1 MKFPYLLLY
10 LSFLFFFLS
19 LSPSLSFLSGNSL
32 YWINITHFNLCLF
45 GMKFISCLFLWHIG
59 KYIRYTFSSNY
70 NKNKIL
76 WGLCFGNGGPL
87 INRFLVKAP
96 NLLWI
101 VLNVVIWRKIIPK
114 VHTTYIELYNH
125 SYNLKVLTIAIKTDC
140 KDSLTKLGFWQTLR
154 LFGNVTKNSSS

>member
-1 MKFPYLLLY
+1 MISKKTGSDSKNFSLY
-10 LSFLFFFLS
+10 LYHYYLIF
-19 LSPSLSFLSGNSL
+19 
-32 YWINITHFNLCLF
+32 
-45 GMKFISCLFLWHIG
+45 FLWHIG

-70 NKNKIL
+70 NKNEIL
-76 WGLCFGNGGPL
+76 WGLCFGNGEPL
-87 INRFLVKAP
+87 INRFLVKAH

-114 VHTTYIELYNH
+114 VHTTYILVVLYNH